1 MKIYGDAIDQFII
14 QRRDYNMLA
23 KPFNSV
29 VLPLCCGLIVGI
41 LLTVN
46 YDYQGEFK
54 RLSSG
59 IKKTRSV
66 DLWNRTLAEKLHNEV
81 KVLCWIM
88 TNPENHKTRAF
99 HLKATWGK
107 RCNKLLIMSSKAD
120 DLIGSIALPVFEGRN
135 NLWDKTKAAFQYA
148 YRNYP
153 EYDYYLKA
161 DDDT

>member
-1 MKIYGDAIDQFII
+1 
-14 QRRDYNMLA
+14 MLV

-41 LLTVN
+41 FLTVN
-46 YDYQGEFK
+46 YNYQGDFK
-54 RLSSG
+54 SLTNG

-66 DLWNRTLAEKLHNEV
+66 ELFNRTLADKLQKEV
-81 KVLCWIM
+81 RVLCWIL
-88 TNPENHKTRAF
+88 TNPENHKTKAF
-99 HLKATWGK
+99 HLKNTWGK
-107 RCNKLLIMSSKAD
+107 RCNKLLFMSSQAD

-135 NLWDKTKAAFQYA
+135 NLWDKTKAAFQYVH
-148 YRNYP
+148 RNHP